1 MGPRPKNLTPE
12 TAAKYREVIRLKR
25 DGLTFDVIAERVGY
39 ASRQGA
45 FEAFRAALK
54 WWGQEATQEARLVEN
69 ERIERLWQSSLQQLL
84 AAERENTEQLL
95 DAEGNVKRDADGNVL
110 RQMNYS
116 PDVENAIAG
125 AVNVSRN
132 RRGLLGLDAPKQM
145 EISGQ
150 GGGPVITDVGKMFQD
165 RMNEAQRLL
174 DEEDAQAALEA
185 GKTPDTGL
193 RPIAEVNGE
202 GET

>member
-1 MGPRPKNLTPE
+1 MGPRPTNLTPE
-12 TAAKYREVIRLKR
+12 VAAKYREVIRLKR

-45 FEAFRAALK
+45 FEAYRAALK
-54 WWGQEATQEARLVEN
+54 WWGQEATQEARLIEN
-69 ERIERLWQSSLQQLL
+69 ERIER
-84 AAERENTEQLL
+84 ENTE
-95 DAEGNVKRDADGNVL
+95 EVVDADGNVQ
-110 RQMNYS
+110 RRVHYS

-125 AVNVSRN
+125 AINVSRSK
-132 RRGLLGLDAPKQM
+132 RGLLGLDAPKQV

-150 GGGPVITDVGKMFQD
+150 GGGPVVTDIGKMFQD

-185 GKTPDTGL
+185 AKTPDTGL
-193 RPIAEVNGE
+193 QPAVKPIIEAEP
-202 GET
+202 

>member
-1 MGPRPKNLTPE
+1 MGPRPTNLTPE

-45 FEAFRAALK
+45 FEAYRAALK
-54 WWGQEATQEARLVEN
+54 WWGQEAVQESRVIEN
-69 ERIERLWQSSLQQLL
+69 ERLERLWQSALTQLL
-84 AAERENTEQLL
+84 AAERENTE
-95 DAEGNVKRDADGNVL
+95 EVVDADGNVQ
-110 RQMNYS
+110 RRVHYS

-132 RRGLLGLDAPKQM
+132 KRGLLGLDAPKQM

-150 GGGPVITDVGKMFQD
+150 GGGPVVTDVGRMFQD
-165 RMNEAQRLL
+165 RMDEAQRLL
-174 DEEDAQAALEA
+174 DEEDARAALEA
-185 GKTPDTGL
+185 AKTPDTGL
-193 RPIAEVNGE
+193 YPVVKPIVEE
-202 GET
+202 EP

>member
-1 MGPRPKNLTPE
+1 MGPRPTNLTPE

-45 FEAFRAALK
+45 FEAYRAALK
-54 WWGQEATQEARLVEN
+54 WWGQEATQEARLIEN
-69 ERIERLWQSSLQQLL
+69 ERIERLWQSALTQLL
-84 AAERENTEQLL
+84 AAERENTE
-95 DAEGNVKRDADGNVL
+95 EVVDADGNVQ
-110 RQMNYS
+110 RRVHYS
-116 PDVENAIAG
+116 PDVENAITG

-132 RRGLLGLDAPKQM
+132 KRGLLGLDAPKQV

-150 GGGPVITDVGKMFQD
+150 GGGPVITDVGRMFQD

-185 GKTPDTGL
+185 AKTPNTGL
-193 RPIAEVNGE
+193 DPAVKPIIEVE
-202 GET
+202 P

>member
-1 MGPRPKNLTPE
+1 
-12 TAAKYREVIRLKR
+12 
-25 DGLTFDVIAERVGY
+25 VIAERVGY

-45 FEAFRAALK
+45 FEAYRAALK
-54 WWGQEATQEARLVEN
+54 WWGQEATQEARLIEN
-69 ERIERLWQSSLQQLL
+69 ERLERLWQSSLQQLL
-84 AAERENTEQLL
+84 AAERENTEQVV
-95 DAEGNVKRDADGNVL
+95 GSDGNVQ

-165 RMNEAQRLL
+165 RLDEAQRLL

-185 GKTPDTGL
+185 AKTPDTGL
-193 RPIAEVNGE
+193 YPVVKANTE